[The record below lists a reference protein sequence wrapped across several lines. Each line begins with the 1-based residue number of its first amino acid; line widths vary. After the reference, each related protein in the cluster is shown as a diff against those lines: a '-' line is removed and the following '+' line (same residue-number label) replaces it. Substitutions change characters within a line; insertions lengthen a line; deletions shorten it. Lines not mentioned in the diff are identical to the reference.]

1 MNIENI
7 KDKLKNMKLRPI
19 DFDVSFAVLVPI
31 IEIDGELNLIYEVR
45 SNSITQP
52 GEISF
57 PGGRIEEGESPK
69 KAAIR
74 EASEELLLNKS
85 NIEIISELNYASSK
99 SGAFIYT
106 FLGLIKDVDAY
117 EIEYNIDEVSEVFF
131 VPLSFFLENPPE
143 KYYMNYYPKADKD
156 FPYHMVNNGEDYNW
170 GNIRYPVYF
179 YKYFNY
185 IIWGLTAKITYSLI
199 NELTNGDGKKR
210 KSNES

>member
-7 KDKLKNMKLRPI
+7 KNKLKNIKPKPI
-19 DFDVSFAVLVPI
+19 DFDVSFAVLVPM
-31 IEIDGELNLIYEVR
+31 IEIDGELNFIYEVR

-69 KAAIR
+69 EAAIR
-74 EASEELLLNKS
+74 ETSEELLLNKA
-85 NIEIISELNYASSK
+85 NIEIIAELNYVSSK
-99 SGAFIYT
+99 SGAFVFT
-106 FLGLIKDVDAY
+106 FLGLIKDVYAD
-117 EIEYNIDEVSEVFF
+117 EIEYCVDEVSEVFF
-131 VPLSFFLENPPE
+131 VPLSFFLKNQPE

-179 YKYFNY
+179 YKYCNY
-185 IIWGLTAKITYSLI
+185 IIWGLTAKITYSFI
-199 NELTNGDGKKR
+199 NELTNGDDKER
-210 KSNES
+210 K

>member
-1 MNIENI
+1 MNIKNI
-7 KDKLKNMKLRPI
+7 KYKLKKIKPKPM
-19 DFDVSFAVLVPI
+19 DYDVSFAVLVPL

-57 PGGRIEEGESPK
+57 PGGRIEEDESPEE
-69 KAAIR
+69 AAVR
-74 EASEELLLNKS
+74 ETSEELLINKS

-99 SGAFIYT
+99 SGAFVFT
-106 FLGLIKDVDAY
+106 FLGLIKEVDAY
-117 EIEYNIDEVSEVFF
+117 EIDYNIDEVSEVFF
-131 VPLSFFLENPPE
+131 APLSFFLENPPE

-170 GNIRYPVYF
+170 ERIRYPVYF
-179 YKYFNY
+179 YKYYNY
-185 IIWGLTAKITYSLI
+185 IIWGLTAKITYSFI
-199 NELTNGDGKKR
+199 KELTNGNDKKR

>member
-1 MNIENI
+1 MNLKNI
-7 KDKLKNMKLRPI
+7 KDKLKNIKPKPI

-31 IEIDGELNLIYEVR
+31 IEIDGELNLIFEVR

-57 PGGRIEEGESPK
+57 PGGRIEEGESPR

-74 EASEELLLNKS
+74 ETSEELLLNKE

-99 SGAFIYT
+99 SGAFVFT
-106 FLGLIKDVDAY
+106 FLGLIKDVDPD
-117 EIEYNIDEVSEVFF
+117 EIEYSIDEVSEVFF
-131 VPLSFFLENPPE
+131 VPLSFFLENRPE

-179 YKYFNY
+179 YKYYNY

-199 NELTNGDGKKR
+199 KELTNSDVKKR
-210 KSNES
+210 NNNES